1 MKSYINGAACISVQ
15 ATFLADTFLEGALPV
30 AADEVCYAT
39 EPSYKEY
46 IAPNASRRMAKG
58 VKMGIAT
65 AAEALKEA
73 NLTTPEAIFVGTGM
87 GCVQD
92 SEKFLTALLDN
103 NEAHLTPTAF
113 IQSTHNTVG
122 GQIALLLQCK
132 GENLTYVNG
141 AVSFESA
148 LLAAR
153 VQMEQEAVETALVGG
168 VDEHSPHT
176 VFLHDLVGLNQK
188 GEGAAF
194 FALSGEGSATTY
206 GQLVDVALYNELTG
220 DEQEM
225 MLHSFVFRNEL
236 TLADIDLVLTG
247 EATPPNWGRPTY
259 AYKNLSGEYYTASA
273 FGFWLACQVLR
284 YQQMP
289 SVAGLPVSSPIRHIL
304 LVSSYLGK
312 DFSFVLLK
320 K

>member
-15 ATFLADTFLEGALPV
+15 PTFLTETFLEGALPV
-30 AADEVCYAT
+30 APDEVCYAT
-39 EPSYKEY
+39 EPPYKDY
-46 IAPNASRRMAKG
+46 IAPNVSRRMAKG
-58 VKMGIAT
+58 VKMSIAT
-65 AAEALKEA
+65 ATEALKEA
-73 NLTTPEAIFVGTGM
+73 HITTPDAIFVGTGM

-103 NEAHLTPTAF
+103 NEKHLTPTAF
-113 IQSTHNTVG
+113 IQSTHNTVA

-132 GENLTYVNG
+132 GENFTYVNG

-148 LLAAR
+148 LLTAR
-153 VQMEQEAVETALVGG
+153 VQMEQGAPTTLVGG

-194 FALSGEGSATTY
+194 FALSAEKGTNTY
-206 GQLVDVALYNELTG
+206 AQLVDVALYNELTP
-220 DEQEM
+220 DEQEAA
-225 MLHSFVFRNEL
+225 LHSFLHHNQL

-247 EATPPNWGRPTY
+247 EAEERHWQCPTF

-273 FGFWLACQVLR
+273 VGFWLACQIFKH
-284 YQQMP
+284 QQ
-289 SVAGLPVSSPIRHIL
+289 LPPIAQLSIPTPIKHIL
-304 LVSSYLGK
+304 LVNSYLGK
-312 DFSFVLLK
+312 DFSFVLLEK
-320 K
+320 

>member
-30 AADEVCYAT
+30 AADEVCYAA

-153 VQMEQEAVETALVGG
+153 MQMEQETVGTALVGG

-194 FALSGEGSATTY
+194 FALSGEESATTY

-225 MLHSFVFRNEL
+225 MLHSFLFRNEL

-259 AYKNLSGEYYTASA
+259 AYKNLSGEYYTASD
-273 FGFWLACQVLR
+273 FGFCLACKVLR
-284 YQQMP
+284 CQRIP

-304 LVSSYLGK
+304 LVNSYLGK

>member
-30 AADEVCYAT
+30 AADEVCYAA

-153 VQMEQEAVETALVGG
+153 MQMEQETVGTALVGG

-194 FALSGEGSATTY
+194 FALSGEESATTY

-225 MLHSFVFRNEL
+225 MLHSFLFRNEL

-284 YQQMP
+284 CQRIP

-304 LVSSYLGK
+304 LVNSYLGK